1 MTQINKSQSDAVVL
15 VLIEQDANGFSAI
28 NLKVMGAVERLR
40 EFKSLAIDLLV
51 VGQNSADVGVAA
63 AQMPGIRKVLVA
75 QAESCAHTET
85 LAPWLANLARD
96 YAYVVVGASSFGRN
110 LLPSLAALMDIQPI
124 TDVIA
129 IESAN
134 SFARPIYAGSALE
147 RVQSNQSINLLSI
160 RASAFDAVQLGDAGV
175 PVAAPVVS
183 IAAPDA
189 RPLSRLV
196 SRKPL
201 MSERPELTSARI
213 VVAGGG
219 GLQTGEG
226 VSLLHQLA
234 DKLGAG
240 IGASRAAVDA
250 GFIPSDMQVG
260 QTGKIVAPDLYIAVG
275 VSGAVQHLAGMR
287 DSRVVVAINKDPHA
301 PIFQAAD
308 YGLVG
313 DLFEL
318 VPQLIESL

>member
-1 MTQINKSQSDAVVL
+1 
-15 VLIEQDANGFSAI
+15 
-28 NLKVMGAVERLR
+28 
-40 EFKSLAIDLLV
+40 
-51 VGQNSADVGVAA
+51 
-63 AQMPGIRKVLVA
+63 
-75 QAESCAHTET
+75 
-85 LAPWLANLARD
+85 
-96 YAYVVVGASSFGRN
+96 
-110 LLPSLAALMDIQPI
+110 MDIQPI

-134 SFARPIYAGSALE
+134 SFTRPIYAGSALE
-147 RVQSNQSINLLSI
+147 RVQSEQPINLVSI
-160 RASAFDAVQLGDAGV
+160 RASAFDPVQLGDVGG
-175 PVAAPVVS
+175 PVVVSAAAPVVE
-183 IAAPDA
+183 IAAPEA
-189 RPLSRLV
+189 QPSSRLI
-196 SRKPL
+196 RRQPL
-201 MSERPELTSARI
+201 ASERPELTSARI

-287 DSRVVVAINKDPHA
+287 DSRVVVAINIDPHA

>member
-1 MTQINKSQSDAVVL
+1 MTQINKSQFDAAVL
-15 VLIEQDANGFSAI
+15 VLIEQGTNGFSSI
-28 NLKVMGAVERLR
+28 NFKVMGAVEHLR

-51 VGQNSADVGVAA
+51 VGQNSADVIGAA
-63 AQMPGIRKVLVA
+63 ARIPGIRKVLVA
-75 QAESCAHTET
+75 QAESCEHTET
-85 LAPWLANLARD
+85 LAPWLANVARD

-110 LLPSLAALMDIQPI
+110 LLPSVAALLDIQPI

-134 SFARPIYAGSALE
+134 SFTRPIYAGSALE

-160 RASAFDAVQLGDAGV
+160 RASAFDAVQLDAGV
-175 PVAAPVVS
+175 SAAAPVVAVAVPEAEPS
-183 IAAPDA
+183 
-189 RPLSRLV
+189 SRLI
-196 SRKPL
+196 RRQPL
-201 MSERPELTSARI
+201 VSERPELTSARI

-226 VSLLHQLA
+226 VCLLHQLA

-240 IGASRAAVDA
+240 VGASRAAVDA

-260 QTGKIVAPDLYIAVG
+260 QTGKVVAPDLYIAVG

-287 DSRVVVAINKDPHA
+287 DSRVVVAINKDPYA

-313 DLFEL
+313 DLFEV